1 VFPQERL
8 RFETEQ
14 DRLLGRA
21 IDIAAPVGLGQRGL
35 LVLPA
40 SVHGTPVLVELA
52 QAVSANKPDAHLMVV
67 LANAQ
72 PEEITHLQRTIA
84 GEVVAASFDRPAE
97 DQATVAELAI
107 DRAKRLVELG
117 HDVVVLV
124 DSLNRF
130 ARAYAQAQH
139 ASARPALDDIDEFA
153 LGQIKRLL
161 ASARNV
167 ENGGSLTVLAT
178 VQTKTGIESDKMLLR
193 EVRAVANSEIR
204 FEKSVP
210 GAIPAVDIES
220 SLTRNADAMLGA
232 EEAAVLAGLRSR
244 IAADDDAAEEVSAR
258 LRATASNAAL
268 LAELQR
274 SRA

>member
-1 VFPQERL
+1 
-8 RFETEQ
+8 
-14 DRLLGRA
+14 
-21 IDIAAPVGLGQRGL
+21 
-35 LVLPA
+35 
-40 SVHGTPVLVELA
+40 VHGTPVLVELA